1 MRDAGNSGIAIM
13 TPKHTIGTLH
23 QEVLQGTLLGYFCHR
38 VREFGLELTRLCVS
52 CPLPCLQQGV
62 HPRCAAIRTF
72 SMHRAARSATADHV
86 RALLQQLLF
95 VHRVKLLAMR
105 LQYQLEETMDDLDDI
120 GFDEQVL
127 SGVLRTAH
135 LEISG
140 FIARCD
146 RTMLTTEQRILRLL
160 LR

>member
-1 MRDAGNSGIAIM
+1 
-13 TPKHTIGTLH
+13 
-23 QEVLQGTLLGYFCHR
+23 
-38 VREFGLELTRLCVS
+38 
-52 CPLPCLQQGV
+52 
-62 HPRCAAIRTF
+62 
-72 SMHRAARSATADHV
+72 MHRAARSATADHA

-146 RTMLTTEQRILRLL
+146 RTMLTTEQRILRIL

>member
-1 MRDAGNSGIAIM
+1 
-13 TPKHTIGTLH
+13 
-23 QEVLQGTLLGYFCHR
+23 
-38 VREFGLELTRLCVS
+38 
-52 CPLPCLQQGV
+52 
-62 HPRCAAIRTF
+62 
-72 SMHRAARSATADHV
+72 MHRAACSVTADHV
-86 RALLQQLLF
+86 RVLLQQLLF

-127 SGVLRTAH
+127 SGVLRTTH
-135 LEISG
+135 LEIIS

-146 RTMLTTEQRILRLL
+146 RTMFMTEQRILRVL

>member
-1 MRDAGNSGIAIM
+1 
-13 TPKHTIGTLH
+13 
-23 QEVLQGTLLGYFCHR
+23 
-38 VREFGLELTRLCVS
+38 
-52 CPLPCLQQGV
+52 
-62 HPRCAAIRTF
+62 
-72 SMHRAARSATADHV
+72 MHRAARSATADHV

-140 FIARCD
+140 FITRCD
-146 RTMLTTEQRILRLL
+146 QAMLTTEQRILRILV
-160 LR
+160 R

>member
-1 MRDAGNSGIAIM
+1 
-13 TPKHTIGTLH
+13 
-23 QEVLQGTLLGYFCHR
+23 
-38 VREFGLELTRLCVS
+38 
-52 CPLPCLQQGV
+52 
-62 HPRCAAIRTF
+62 
-72 SMHRAARSATADHV
+72 MHRAARSATVDHV

-140 FIARCD
+140 FIGRCD
-146 RTMLTTEQRILRLL
+146 RTMLTTEQHILRIL

>member
-1 MRDAGNSGIAIM
+1 MAPLDCYYCPPPPSSL
-13 TPKHTIGTLH
+13 P
-23 QEVLQGTLLGYFCHR
+23 LL
-38 VREFGLELTRLCVS
+38 T
-52 CPLPCLQQGV
+52 
-62 HPRCAAIRTF
+62 
-72 SMHRAARSATADHV
+72 
-86 RALLQQLLF
+86 
-95 VHRVKLLAMR
+95 RVKLLAMR

-140 FIARCD
+140 FIGRCD
-146 RTMLTTEQRILRLL
+146 RTMLTTEQRILRIL

>member
-1 MRDAGNSGIAIM
+1 
-13 TPKHTIGTLH
+13 
-23 QEVLQGTLLGYFCHR
+23 
-38 VREFGLELTRLCVS
+38 
-52 CPLPCLQQGV
+52 
-62 HPRCAAIRTF
+62 
-72 SMHRAARSATADHV
+72 MHRAARSATADHV
-86 RALLQQLLF
+86 RALLQQFLF

-135 LEISG
+135 LEISA
-140 FIARCD
+140 FIVRCD
-146 RTMLTTEQRILRLL
+146 RAMLTTEQLILRIL

>member
-1 MRDAGNSGIAIM
+1 
-13 TPKHTIGTLH
+13 
-23 QEVLQGTLLGYFCHR
+23 
-38 VREFGLELTRLCVS
+38 
-52 CPLPCLQQGV
+52 
-62 HPRCAAIRTF
+62 
-72 SMHRAARSATADHV
+72 MHRAARSATADHV

-95 VHRVKLLAMR
+95 VHRAKLLATR

-120 GFDEQVL
+120 GLDEQVL

-146 RTMLTTEQRILRLL
+146 QTYCVFWYDEVPSSTVQIEVFDLCAMSANLPPRNSQCSLNVLEEKGCPVQPLL
-160 LR
+160 AI

>member
-1 MRDAGNSGIAIM
+1 MN
-13 TPKHTIGTLH
+13 
-23 QEVLQGTLLGYFCHR
+23 FW
-38 VREFGLELTRLCVS
+38 LELTRLCASSPLS
-52 CPLPCLQQGV
+52 CLLQDVHSVVQHFGPHPCTGQHGAQLL
-62 HPRCAAIRTF
+62 T
-72 SMHRAARSATADHV
+72 HV

-140 FIARCD
+140 FIGRCD
-146 RTMLTTEQRILRLL
+146 RTMLMTEQRILRIL